1 MRNSKRYIGMFL
13 ILFFGLL
20 LKFSNLGNKLEQVD
34 TFRGARLEPAI
45 WRPLIAESVNER
57 EISVLVDSREF
68 SSRDTG
74 IFMNENLSLMLP
86 VSILRDSFNCSVH
99 IYEGNR
105 LLIEKKENQISFL
118 LDDPAVTVN
127 KEKNEITSSMIYL
140 DGEYYVPANTVS
152 ELLDYSYQW
161 DIEQNQ
167 AVAQNNGAG
176 ESILPAFYDLRKQM
190 RTPPVKD
197 QGGFGTCWAFAAL
210 SAMES
215 VLMPEETME
224 FSPDHMSMQNSFFLE
239 QADGGNY
246 TMGMAYLT
254 AWQGPVFESEDPYG
268 DENSPEGLSS
278 RKHVQ
283 EIQIIELKDYEK
295 IKEAVFKYGGVQT
308 SIYSSLGNGSMD
320 SDYYNSATSSYCYL
334 GTAKPNHDVMII
346 GWDDNFAKENF
357 NMPLEG
363 DGAFLCQ
370 NSWGSEFGDEG
381 VFYISYYDVNIGSHN
396 LVYTRI
402 EDADNY
408 DTIYQSDLCGW
419 IGQLGYSKENIYGA
433 NVYTADS
440 AQSLR
445 AAGFYAL
452 GKDTEYVLY
461 VVNNFTGPESL
472 QERTPAAQGKLG
484 NAGYYT
490 VDFDRPVA
498 VEAGET
504 FAVVLYISTPGTDK
518 PLAIEFY
525 ADEFTSTVDLTDGQG
540 YISPT
545 GAQWESLEKTQ
556 NSNLCLKVY
565 GDNQD

>member
-13 ILFFGLL
+13 ILFFGLV

-34 TFRGARLEPAI
+34 TFRGARLEAAI
-45 WRPLIAESVNER
+45 WQPLIAESVNER
-57 EISVLVDSREF
+57 EISVFVDSREF

-86 VSILRDSFNCSVH
+86 VSMLRDSFNCSVH
-99 IYEGNR
+99 IYEGTR

-127 KEKNEITSSMIYL
+127 KEKNEITSSMIYQ

-176 ESILPAFYDLRKQM
+176 ESILPASYDLRERM
-190 RTPPVKD
+190 RTPAVKD

-224 FSPDHMSMQNSFFLE
+224 FSPDHMSLRNSFFLE

-268 DENSPEGLSS
+268 DGKSPEGLTS

-308 SIYSSLGNGSMD
+308 SIYSSLGNGRMD
-320 SDYYNSATSSYCYL
+320 TDYYNSATNSYCYQ

-346 GWDDNFAKENF
+346 GWDDNYEKENF

-370 NSWGSEFGDEG
+370 NSWGSQFGDEG

-452 GKDTEYVLY
+452 GKDSEYVLY
-461 VVNNFTGPESL
+461 IVNHFTGPDSL
-472 QERTPAAQGKLG
+472 HERTPVAQGKLG

-490 VDFDRPVA
+490 VDFDRPVS

-518 PLAIEFY
+518 PLAIEFS
-525 ADEFTSTVDLTDGQG
+525 ADEFTSTVDLSDGQS
-540 YISPT
+540 YISPA
-545 GAQWESLEKTQ
+545 GAKWENLEETQ
-556 NSNLCLKVY
+556 ESNLCLKVY
-565 GDNQD
+565 GDYQE